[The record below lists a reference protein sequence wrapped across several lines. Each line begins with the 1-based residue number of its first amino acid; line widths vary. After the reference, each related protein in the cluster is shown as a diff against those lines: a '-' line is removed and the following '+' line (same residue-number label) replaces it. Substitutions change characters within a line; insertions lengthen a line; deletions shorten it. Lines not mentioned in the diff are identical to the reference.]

1 MPLTLIA
8 LGGWLVASLAAAAV
22 LGRAISRADRISEL
36 HERRAA
42 ARAEARA
49 AGADVEPERRLDG
62 LADPAPVRLGL
73 TVAQRDG
80 VPLNG

>member
-36 HERRAA
+36 HDRRAA
-42 ARAEARA
+42 ARAEALA
-49 AGADVEPERRLDG
+49 AGGEAEPERRLDP
-62 LADPAPVRLGL
+62 DPVHLRIAA
-73 TVAQRDG
+73 TERDG
-80 VPLNG
+80 VPLIG

>member
-22 LGRAISRADRISEL
+22 LGRAISRADRISQL

-42 ARAEARA
+42 ARAQARA
-49 AGADVEPERRLDG
+49 AGDDAEPERRLDG
-62 LADPAPVRLGL
+62 RTDPAPVRLGL
-73 TVAQRDG
+73 SVTQRDG

>member
-8 LGGWLVASLAAAAV
+8 LGGWLLASLAAAAV

-42 ARAEARA
+42 ARAAVRA
-49 AGADVEPERRLDG
+49 AGVDAEPERRLDG
-62 LADPAPVRLGL
+62 LVDPAPVRLGMAV
-73 TVAQRDG
+73 TQRDG